1 MLVNI
6 TIILVSY
13 LVGAFPHLYFLCK
26 LHRINTT
33 GDLHIHLWQ
42 GAGPFW
48 GLSGVLID
56 ILKGAVPIWLGK
68 VLGLDLSIIVTC
80 GLAAVVGQMWP
91 VFYKFDGEKGNT
103 SGLGMALALVY
114 QPTLVAAIPAIC
126 GLLSKL
132 VRALN
137 IKNQS
142 MRNRFTSG
150 AGQSDALPVG
160 VFLSFLILPIASY
173 WLGKP
178 VEVTLGF
185 IILYVVLMV
194 RRLTQGLTE
203 DINNRRSLIK
213 ALFYRLIYDRS
224 RH

>member
-6 TIILVSY
+6 AIILASY
-13 LVGAFPHLYFLCK
+13 LIGAFPHLYFLCK
-26 LHRINTT
+26 IKRIDTT

-48 GLSGVLID
+48 GLSGVLVD
-56 ILKGAVPIWLGK
+56 VLKGAVPIWLGK
-68 VLGLDLSIIVTC
+68 ALGLDLSVVVAC

-103 SGLGMALALVY
+103 SGLGMALAIVW
-114 QPTLVAAIPAIC
+114 QPTIIAAIPAVC

-132 VRALN
+132 VRALS